1 MNSVPPRL
9 TFPLVSDTLT
19 DMKVT
24 SRTFQRNFA
33 RMKAKAAGGET
44 VTIVSDGQ
52 EFIFRAAKP
61 RTWQGALK
69 GKMKIKG
76 DIFSTGLQWEASR

>member
-1 MNSVPPRL
+1 MR
-9 TFPLVSDTLT
+9 
-19 DMKVT
+19 VT
-24 SRTFQRNFA
+24 SRAFQRDFA
-33 RMKAKAAGGET
+33 RMKAKAASGET

-76 DIFSTGLQWEASR
+76 DIFCTGIEWEASK